1 MHKCLVATL
10 AGTAL
15 AVLSA
20 TGASAHGAKAAPPKP
35 TASASSS
42 RSAVT
47 SGRRTALPDWSG
59 TWKVKGSMAL
69 ISTENDRIFQ
79 RGLRDKAPFKPEWRA
94 RYDDEAARA
103 EDQGNMQSA
112 HPLVD
117 SNTVYCHAGMPRLVA
132 TPFDYNFV
140 PTRDLTFIIVGGPG
154 GEPRFIYT
162 DGRSFPADDEMWPK
176 FWGWSIGKWEGDT
189 LSIET
194 RGVKPGLWLDPT
206 PMKLSDRAV
215 VYERVRRV
223 DAATMEDRVRI
234 VDPVAFTRPW
244 EFVRHYEK
252 IPSGEWADEHEICGG
267 PEDRNPVVNGRVT
280 VVLPKQP
287 DAGPTSPP

>member
-1 MHKCLVATL
+1 MHRCLVATFAGAAL
-10 AGTAL
+10 AGI
-15 AVLSA
+15 SA
-20 TGASAHGAKAAPPKP
+20 GGVSAQGSDPQPARHAPSAASARPNVGSREKAP
-35 TASASSS
+35 
-42 RSAVT
+42 
-47 SGRRTALPDWSG
+47 LPDWSG

-79 RGLRDKAPFKPEWRA
+79 RGLRDKAPFRPEWQA
-94 RYDDEAARA
+94 RYEDEAARA

-112 HPLVD
+112 NPLVD

-140 PTRDLTFIIVGGPG
+140 PTREMTFIIVGGPG

-162 DGRSFPADDEMWPK
+162 DERSFPPEDEMWPK
-176 FWGWSIGKWEGDT
+176 FWGWSIGRWEGDT
-189 LSIET
+189 LAIET

-206 PMKLSDRAV
+206 PMKLSDQAI
-215 VYERVRRV
+215 VYERIRRL
-223 DAATMEDRVRI
+223 DAGTMEDRVRI

-252 IPSGEWADEHEICGG
+252 IPPGEWADEHEICGG
-267 PEDRNPVVNGRVT
+267 PEDRNPVIDGRVT
-280 VVLPKQP
+280 IVLPKQS
-287 DAGPTSPP
+287 DAGAAPAR

>member
-1 MHKCLVATL
+1 
-10 AGTAL
+10 
-15 AVLSA
+15 
-20 TGASAHGAKAAPPKP
+20 
-35 TASASSS
+35 
-42 RSAVT
+42 
-47 SGRRTALPDWSG
+47 
-59 TWKVKGSMAL
+59 MAL

-94 RYDDEAARA
+94 RYEDEAARA

-112 HPLVD
+112 NPLVD

-189 LSIET
+189 LVIET

-206 PMKLSDRAV
+206 PMKLSDQAI
-215 VYERVRRV
+215 VYERIHRV
-223 DAATMEDRVRI
+223 DPRTMEDRVRI
-234 VDPVAFTRPW
+234 VDPLAFTAPW

-252 IPSGEWADEHEICGG
+252 IPPGEWADEHEICGG
-267 PEDRNPVVNGRVT
+267 PEDRNPIVNGRVT

-287 DAGPTSPP
+287 DGSAATPP

>member
-1 MHKCLVATL
+1 MYRCLVGPF
-10 AGTAL
+10 AGVAL
-15 AVLSA
+15 AALSA
-20 TGASAHGAKAAPPKP
+20 TGTSALASDATPGKHAALAARPHAASRAKTP
-35 TASASSS
+35 
-42 RSAVT
+42 
-47 SGRRTALPDWSG
+47 LPDWSG

-79 RGLRDKAPFKPEWRA
+79 RGLRDKAPFRPEWQA
-94 RYDDEAARA
+94 RYEDEAARA

-112 HPLVD
+112 KPLVD

-162 DGRSFPADDEMWPK
+162 DGRGFPPEDEMWPK

-194 RGVKPGLWLDPT
+194 RGIKPGLWLDPT
-206 PMKLSDRAV
+206 PMKLSDQAI
-215 VYERVRRV
+215 VYERIRRA
-223 DAATMEDRVRI
+223 DPKTMEDRVRI

-252 IPSGEWADEHEICGG
+252 IAPGDWADEHEVCGG

-280 VVLPKQP
+280 IVLPKQP
-287 DAGPTSPP
+287 DAGPAPAR